1 MDYGFSK
8 EQEMLK
14 KAARQFAET
23 KVAPKVLEVD
33 EKGEFPFDLSG
44 RWDKWV
50 SSGWSTPRNTV
61 AQAWGTWPG

>member
-23 KVAPKVLEVD
+23 KVAPKVLE
-33 EKGEFPFDLSG
+33 L
-44 RWDKWV
+44 
-50 SSGWSTPRNTV
+50 T
-61 AQAWGTWPG
+61 